1 MTRLTVSTVIN
12 APLEIVWEALWN
24 PIHIVHWA
32 FADSATWHCP
42 WAHGEEPKVGE
53 IFTTR
58 MEARDGS
65 FGFDLTAQY
74 TEATPMK
81 SMSYTLGQMKE
92 YFLDAGRVV
101 DVTLE
106 ETPEGVKVTEVFD
119 AEDIHSTEQQIEG
132 WQMILEN
139 FKKYVER
146 VA

>member
-1 MTRLTVSTVIN
+1 MIRLTVSTMIN
-12 APLEIVWEALWN
+12 APLATVWDALWK
-24 PIHIVHWA
+24 PEHIIHWG
-32 FADSATWHCP
+32 FADAATWHCP
-42 WAHGEEPKVGE
+42 WARGEEPKVGG

-74 TEATPMK
+74 TEVTPMR
-81 SMSYTLGQMKE
+81 SMSYTLGEMKE

-106 ETPEGVKVTEVFD
+106 ETPEWVKVTETFD

-132 WQMILEN
+132 WSAILEN
-139 FKKYVER
+139 FRKYTETL
-146 VA
+146 